1 MNARNAYVG
10 QMVGTASPARLLVM
24 LLERLAS
31 DVEKAA
37 TCQESQDYLAA
48 GPHLIHAQEI
58 VVELMTSLRLDVWD
72 GAEQLAAVYRF
83 LHQQLIKANTSR
95 DIAVTRECQRLVTP
109 IVEMWREAAVAA
121 AAPGAH
127 PAASAVA
134 G

>member
-24 LLERLAS
+24 LLERLAL
-31 DVEKAA
+31 DVQRAA
-37 TCQESQDYLAA
+37 DCQEAGDHLAA

-58 VVELMTSLRLDVWD
+58 VLELVTSLRVDVWD

-83 LHQQLIKANTSR
+83 LHSRLVKANTSR
-95 DIAVTRECQRLVTP
+95 DVEVTRECQRLVDP
-109 IVEMWREAAVAA
+109 IVEMWREAAL
-121 AAPGAH
+121 
-127 PAASAVA
+127 ASVA